1 VSQPSAPAPRSD
13 ALTEGLNPPQREA
26 VLHGAGPMLVLA
38 GAGSGKTRVLTHRVA
53 RLVGEEGVHP
63 GRILAITFTNKA
75 AGEMRERISSLV
87 GPSARSIWAG
97 TFHATCVRIL
107 RRDADRL
114 GYARDFVIY
123 DADDQLRLLRAC
135 LLEEQIDP
143 KRFPARAAQ
152 AAISDQKSR
161 LRDAEQVSAEAGSF
175 TEEQVGRVYRRY
187 ADRLRANQAMDFDDL
202 LMLTVRLLEQD
213 DEARLGWQ
221 RRFQHVLVDE
231 YQDTNHAQYRLV
243 RVLGE
248 PERNVCVVGDDDQGI
263 YSWRGADVRNIL
275 DFTRDYPDA
284 AVIALEQN
292 YRSTGTIL
300 RAANAVVARNSGRH
314 PKELWTDA
322 GDGGPIIVAGCRDE
336 HEEARLVAAEVD
348 GALARGESLANV
360 AVFYRTNAQSR
371 VIEDQLVRRSIAY
384 QVVGGPRF
392 YERSEIRDVLAYLR
406 VATNPSDA
414 VSLARMMGAPKR
426 GVGPAAIARLG
437 EHAAMTGRAIAELLP
452 LADEVPGINAG
463 PRAALRE
470 AGALM
475 GEIRQ
480 QEAAGAHLGHI
491 IEHVIDRS
499 GLRANFEAEGTIE
512 AQGRLENLEELIS
525 VAAEHAPA
533 VDERPLPAFLE
544 RVALESDADTVDEA
558 TGQVTLMTI
567 HNAKGLEFQ
576 TVVITGL
583 EEMLFPHVRSDTP
596 EALEEERRLFYVG
609 MTRARQRLVLAHAE
623 TRALHGSRDYRI
635 PSRFLSE
642 VPSDA
647 ITIPEGAR
655 RSNSAGA
662 ASVMAG
668 RAGVERVRAAAPALA
683 TGDAVV
689 HATFGEG
696 IVTGVEGR
704 GDLVRVRFANDG
716 SERRLMAGAAPMRRL
731 EAE

>member
-1 VSQPSAPAPRSD
+1 MSQPSAPAPRSD
-13 ALTEGLNPPQREA
+13 PLTEGLNPPQREA
-26 VLHGAGPMLVLA
+26 VLHGAGPILILA

-53 RLVGEEGVHP
+53 RLVGVEGVHP
-63 GRILAITFTNKA
+63 ARILAITFTNKA
-75 AGEMRERISSLV
+75 AGELRERIGALV
-87 GPSARSIWAG
+87 GPAARSTWAG

-107 RRDADRL
+107 RRDAERV
-114 GYARDFVIY
+114 GFARDFVIY
-123 DADDQLRLLRAC
+123 DADDQLRLLRSC
-135 LLEEQIDP
+135 LADEQIDP
-143 KRFPARAAQ
+143 KRFPPRAAQ

-161 LRDAEQVSAEAGSF
+161 LRDAEQVAAEAESF
-175 TEEQVGRVYRRY
+175 TDERAARVYRRY
-187 ADRLRANQAMDFDDL
+187 SDRLRANQAMDFDDL

-213 DEARLGWQ
+213 EAARESWQ
-221 RRFQHVLVDE
+221 QRFQHVLVDE

-300 RAANAVVARNSGRH
+300 RAANSVVARNSGRH

-322 GDGGPIIVAGCRDE
+322 GDGDPILVAGCRDE

-348 GALARGESLANV
+348 GALERGERLSDV

-371 VIEDQLVRRSIAY
+371 VIEDQLVRRDIPY

-426 GVGPAAIARLG
+426 GVGPGAIARLA
-437 EHAAMTGRAIAELLP
+437 EHAEASERSIAELLP
-452 LADEVPGINAG
+452 LADEVPGIKAG
-463 PRAALRE
+463 ARAALRE
-470 AGALM
+470 AGALL

-480 QEAAGAHLGHI
+480 RDAAGAPLGHI
-491 IEHVIDRS
+491 MEHVIDRS
-499 GLRANFEAEGTIE
+499 GLRAAFETEGTIE

-525 VAAEHAPA
+525 VAAEHAPE
-533 VDERPLPAFLE
+533 VDERPVPAFLE

-567 HNAKGLEFQ
+567 HNAKGLEFE

-583 EEMLFPHVRSDTP
+583 EEMIFPHVRSDTP

-609 MTRARQRLVLAHAE
+609 MTRARSRLVVSYAE

-635 PSRFLSE
+635 PSRFLGE
-642 VPSDA
+642 LPTDA
-647 ITIPEGAR
+647 ITVPEGGR
-655 RSNSAGA
+655 RAEPA
-662 ASVMAG
+662 ASRLAAG
-668 RAGVERVRAAAPALA
+668 RAGRDQVRAAGLQLA